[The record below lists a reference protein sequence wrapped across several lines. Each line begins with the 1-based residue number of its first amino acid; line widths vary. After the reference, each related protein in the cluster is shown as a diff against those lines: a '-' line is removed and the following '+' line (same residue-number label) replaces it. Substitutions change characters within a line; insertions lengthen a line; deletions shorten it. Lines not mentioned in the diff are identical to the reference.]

1 LAELNL
7 PVLLIEGF
15 QKLVSGDFSYRMPRS
30 MERDEEDAI
39 AFYYNTMAAEL
50 GRIFSTMQVNEQRL
64 NQSVDAISAVL
75 IEVAAGNLE
84 VEVERD
90 YKGDQLDV
98 LAFLVNTTI
107 SELSLLMSENQR
119 RNAEIQ
125 ARLEHAVEERTQA
138 LSQALENLK
147 AAQQDLIQSE
157 KMAAL
162 GQLIAGI
169 AHEINTPLGA
179 IGASISN
186 ISIALD
192 DSIHQLPRLS
202 QRLSSEQQQDF
213 FALLDRA
220 LNSQPILSSREE
232 RNFRRALSREL
243 EAQGVDEAH
252 RVADTLVDMGIY
264 KDIDAFIPIFQ
275 SENADLILQT
285 AYNLSSQQKNSRNIV
300 TAVERASKMVFALK
314 RYIYRDPS
322 GEMVKAIITDGID
335 VVLTLYYNQI
345 KHGVELVKNIQPTPA
360 ILCAPHELN
369 QVWTNLIHNALQA
382 MNYKG
387 QLEIAVFQQ
396 NGQVVTQIIDS
407 GPGIP
412 DEIKERIFEPFF
424 TTKPAGEGTG
434 LGLDIVRKI
443 VEKHQGTVEV
453 ESRPGRTM
461 FCVRL
466 PIEPSGGKYG

>member
-1 LAELNL
+1 
-7 PVLLIEGF
+7 
-15 QKLVSGDFSYRMPRS
+15 

-39 AFYYNTMAAEL
+39 AFYYNTTAAEL
-50 GRIFSTMQVNEQRL
+50 GRIFSNMQANEQRL
-64 NQSVDAISAVL
+64 NQSVDAISAAL
-75 IEVAAGNLE
+75 FEVAAGNLE

-98 LAFLVNTTI
+98 LTFLVNTTI
-107 SELSLLMSENQR
+107 SELNLLVTQNQR

-125 ARLEHAVEERTQA
+125 ARLESAVEERTRA
-138 LSQALENLK
+138 LSQALDNLK

-179 IGASISN
+179 ISASISN
-186 ISIALD
+186 ISDSLD
-192 DSIHQLPRLS
+192 ESIHQLPQLS
-202 QRLSSEQQQDF
+202 QHLSPQQYQDF
-213 FALLDRA
+213 IALLDKA
-220 LNSQPILSSREE
+220 FHSQPILSSREE
-232 RNFRRALSREL
+232 RNFKRTLSREL
-243 EAQGVDEAH
+243 EARGVDDPD

-264 KDIDAFIPIFQ
+264 KDIDTFLPIFQ
-275 SENADLILQT
+275 SENANLVLQT
-285 AYNLSSQQKNSRNIV
+285 AYNLSSQKKNSRNIV
-300 TAVERASKMVFALK
+300 VAVERASKMVFALK
-314 RYIYRDPS
+314 RYIHRDPS
-322 GEMVKAIITDGID
+322 GEMVEANITDGIE

-345 KHGVELVKNIQPTPA
+345 KHGVEVVKKFQSVPVIR
-360 ILCAPHELN
+360 CVPHELN

-396 NGQVVTQIIDS
+396 NGQVVTQITDS

-412 DEIKERIFEPFF
+412 DEIKDRIFEPFF

-434 LGLDIVRKI
+434 LGLDIVCKI
-443 VEKHQGTVEV
+443 LEKHHGKVEV
-453 ESRPGRTM
+453 ESRPGRTT
-461 FCVRL
+461 FSVWL
-466 PIEPSGGKYG
+466 PVEQPGGNHG